1 MPENHS
7 NPTNSLTLARTLHV
21 VRKGEAPPIISL
33 PPHFIPDSEEA
44 AYDVQNHVAALSGPV
59 RGWKVGASG
68 PDAEPSAAPL
78 HAETLFADGVVL
90 PADFFRH
97 RGVEAEIAYR
107 FDRAVGPDLS
117 PDAVLSAVGS
127 VHPAI
132 EVVDTRFIEPGC
144 QSRLTHMADQ
154 QNHGAL
160 ILGPAFSDW
169 RKFDPTQ
176 EKFVMRIDHR
186 RVSEQVGGNAAGDLT
201 RLLVWLAGHA
211 ARRGL
216 PIEAGTV
223 VTTGSLSGAFFV
235 PHRTHVNVRFDTL
248 GTVTAFLE

>member
-1 MPENHS
+1 MPES
-7 NPTNSLTLARTLHV
+7 LSKPTSSLILARTLHV
-21 VRKGEAPPIISL
+21 VRKGDAPPIISL

-44 AYDVQNHVAALSGPV
+44 AYEVQNHVAALSGPV

-78 HAETLFADGVVL
+78 HAETLFTDGVIL
-90 PADFFRH
+90 PADFFNH

-107 FDRAVGPDLS
+107 FDRAVGTDLT
-117 PDAVLSAVGS
+117 PDAVLSAIGS

-132 EVVDTRFIEPGC
+132 EVVDTRFIAPDT
-144 QSRLTHMADQ
+144 QPRLAHMADQ

-169 RKFDPTQ
+169 RRFDPAQ

-186 RVSEQVGGNAAGDLT
+186 RVSEQIGGNAAGDLT
-201 RLLVWLAGHA
+201 RLLIWLAAHA

-216 PIEAGTV
+216 PIEAGTI

-235 PHRTHVNVRFDTL
+235 PHRTHVSVQFDTL